1 MAASPQQVASV
12 GLVRLDAEG
21 RCVYVNER
29 MCRIVGWPRAA
40 ILGRAWLERT
50 PALTAA
56 RLPELWAELR
66 AGRSVASVL
75 THARPDGGRVSLQ
88 FEAMPEIGADGRVAS
103 ILVACLDVTPDADA
117 DAETRAARQQAFA
130 RLEELE
136 ELYHRTPVGL
146 CVVDRELRY
155 VRANDSYART
165 VGYAIDDLIG
175 RSMREV
181 TPGSAREDAAA
192 MAQRVIET
200 GEPVRDLELRHPA
213 PDERSGE
220 HIWLVNIH
228 PVKRDGAVSG
238 AMAVLQDV
246 SSVRRA
252 EEAARERLSEL
263 ESIYRN
269 APVGLS
275 FVDRDLRYL
284 RVNQAIADM
293 NGVGIEEMVGRTY
306 RDLSPGTADAAEP
319 FLRGLMDRDAPVHNL
334 EVRARPPADPDAT
347 HVYLLSMEP
356 VRNAQGEVIGYTSAV
371 QDVSE
376 LRRAEETAARRLEEL
391 EILYANT
398 PAGLCYLDVGLRI
411 VHLNPLFAQLTG
423 RPREELIGAAAPDV
437 LPSALSRGIVPQL
450 RYVARTGASSVDV
463 EIRGQLPGG
472 GPREYTWLARV
483 HPVRSRSGELTGIVT
498 VWKDVTAMA
507 ERQREV
513 ESVRDR
519 LAEAQRVA
527 RVGSWEWNL
536 LEDRVWWSRELY
548 DIFGVELSK
557 EPSYTSFFEHVHPAD
572 RPKVRDQIDRT
583 LEDDQPYRLTFR
595 IIRGDGAERLLFT
608 AARLERTP
616 DGLAARLVGTC
627 QDVTEFG
634 PGEDGTPGASDPD
647 ERDTGGPGP
656 G

>member
-1 MAASPQQVASV
+1 MAASRGQVASV
-12 GLVRLDAEG
+12 GLVRLDGAG
-21 RCVYVNER
+21 RCLYVNER
-29 MCRIVGWPRAA
+29 VCRMVGFSRKA
-40 ILGRAWLERT
+40 ILGRSWLERT
-50 PALTAA
+50 PAPTAA

-66 AGRSVASVL
+66 AGRSVSSVL
-75 THARPDGGRVSLQ
+75 SHARPDGRRVSLQ
-88 FEAMPEIGADGRVAS
+88 FEAMPELGADGRVAS

-117 DAETRAARQQAFA
+117 DAETREARQQAFA

-146 CVVDRELRY
+146 CAVDRELRY
-155 VRANDSYART
+155 VRANDAYART
-165 VGYAIDDLIG
+165 VGYAIDELIG

-181 TPGSAREDAAA
+181 IPESAREDAVA
-192 MAQRVIET
+192 MAKRVIET
-200 GEPVRDLELRHPA
+200 GEPVRNLELRRLV
-213 PDERSGE
+213 PDDPCLER
-220 HIWLVNIH
+220 IWLVNIH

-238 AMAVLQDV
+238 AMAVFQDV
-246 SSVRRA
+246 TSVRRA
-252 EEAARERLSEL
+252 EEAARARLSEL

-293 NGVGIEEMVGRTY
+293 NGVRIEEMVGRTY
-306 RDLSPGTADAAEP
+306 RDLSPETADAAEP
-319 FLRGLMDRDAPVHNL
+319 FLRALMDRDAPVHNL
-334 EVRARPPADPDAT
+334 EVRSRPPSDRDAT

-356 VRNAQGEVIGYTSAV
+356 VRSAQGELLGYTSAV
-371 QDVSE
+371 QDVTE
-376 LRRAEETAARRLEEL
+376 LRRAEDTAASRLEEL
-391 EILYANT
+391 EILYAST
-398 PAGLCYLDVGLRI
+398 PAGLCYLDAGLRI
-411 VHLNPLFAQLTG
+411 VHLNPLFAQLIG
-423 RPREELIGAAAPDV
+423 RAPDQLIGAAAPDV
-437 LPSALSRGIVPQL
+437 LSGRLAGRILPQL
-450 RYVARTGASSVDV
+450 RYVARTGASSVDL

-472 GPREYTWLARV
+472 DPREYTWVVRV
-483 HPVRSRSGELTGIVT
+483 HPVKARSGELIGIVT

-527 RVGSWEWNL
+527 RVGSWEWDL
-536 LEDRVWWSRELY
+536 IEDRVWWSGELY
-548 DIFGVELSK
+548 EIFGVDPSK

-572 RPKVRDQIDRT
+572 RPKVRDQIERT

-595 IIRGDGAERLLFT
+595 IVRGDGAERLLFT

-634 PGEDGTPGASDPD
+634 PGATGAPD
-647 ERDTGGPGP
+647 EHEPAGPGP